1 MGEMTKTPEQYAR
14 ELISRIESFMDRPPK
29 PRRYGDQPE
38 MMPAVYWPVEWLVET
53 IRAAQQDSKNETKT
67 ED

>member
-1 MGEMTKTPEQYAR
+1 
-14 ELISRIESFMDRPPK
+14 MDRPPK